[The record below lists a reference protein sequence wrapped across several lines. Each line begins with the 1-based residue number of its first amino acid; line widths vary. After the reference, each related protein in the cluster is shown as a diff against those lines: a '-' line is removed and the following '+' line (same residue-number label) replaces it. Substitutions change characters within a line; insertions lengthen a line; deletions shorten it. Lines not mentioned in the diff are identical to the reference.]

1 MKSSS
6 TVTGSKS
13 ISRGKKRVFTRNG
26 LDWTKRFS
34 VIAGALNIPG
44 QAILDGE
51 VVVIHEGRT
60 NFSELQAELAA
71 GKQDRLVYY
80 AFDLLWRDR
89 DLRKLPQMERKRML
103 SDLLGENDIGHPAI
117 YSEHLTGDGQ
127 EMFEHATK
135 LNFEGIVSKNAQ
147 APYRSDR
154 NEGWFK
160 VKTVRQGKFP
170 VIGFVKDP
178 SGVAALYLGKREGK
192 DLVYMGKVGTGWS
205 RTVSSQIRKQL
216 DTVVSPKSKLT
227 SRSGNRRP
235 RGSSRPSSRTWS
247 IATSL
252 PKVCCGK
259 ARSRASSG
267 NRFVGLPRRGRV
279 VERDHPAFE
288 PSPVGRF
295 RFEGTTVLTLQ
306 FVPEFGDVHVLL
318 QGHHVGQRLRGSH
331 YLHGSVPGHPNHRAQ
346 QGAPRGVRGSIEFR
360 FVQIAGASA
369 CVPRKLEGEPADDDD
384 RRSHAARS

>member
-1 MKSSS
+1 MAKRARRVVAAAASAEMPRFIKPQLATLKAKAPSGDQWLHEIKFDGYR
-6 TVTGSKS
+6 VQVHLNK
-13 ISRGKKRVFTRNG
+13 GKKRVFTRNG

-34 VIAGALNIPG
+34 VIAGALDVPG

-80 AFDLLWRDR
+80 AFDLLWRNR
-89 DLRKLPQMERKRML
+89 DLRKLAQVERKRML
-103 SDLLGENDIGHPAI
+103 SDLLGENDIGLPVI

-127 EMFEHATK
+127 EMFEHAAK
-135 LNFEGIVSKNAQ
+135 MNFEGIVSKNAL

-154 NEGWFK
+154 NEGWLK
-160 VKTVRQGKFP
+160 IKTVQKGKFP

-227 SRSGNRRP
+227 KPIKKPKATWVEPTFFADVEYRDITSEGLLRQ
-235 RGSSRPSSRTWS
+235 SSF
-247 IATSL
+247 
-252 PKVCCGK
+252 K
-259 ARSRASSG
+259 
-267 NRFVGLPRRGRV
+267 GLK
-279 VERDHPAFE
+279 
-288 PSPVGRF
+288 
-295 RFEGTTVLTLQ
+295 
-306 FVPEFGDVHVLL
+306 
-318 QGHHVGQRLRGSH
+318 
-331 YLHGSVPGHPNHRAQ
+331 
-346 QGAPRGVRGSIEFR
+346 
-360 FVQIAGASA
+360 
-369 CVPRKLEGEPADDDD
+369 RK
-384 RRSHAARS
+384 